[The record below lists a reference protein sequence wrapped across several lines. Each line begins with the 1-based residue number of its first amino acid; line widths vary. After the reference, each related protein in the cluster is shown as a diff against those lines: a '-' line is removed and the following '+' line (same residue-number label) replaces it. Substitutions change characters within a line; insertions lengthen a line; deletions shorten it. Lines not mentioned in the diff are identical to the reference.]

1 MAPIQPPSSTTRR
14 RVNVRLPP
22 MRAPA
27 EDELFAACF
36 DSVENPAIVVFVST
50 DRGIKMDDTPLI
62 EQATDAINSAA
73 ETAKEAVVTVIK
85 KVRRAA
91 KPATKPTAKPAA
103 KVAAKP
109 AAKAQPKQA
118 AKAKKVATKT
128 SAKKATKK
136 TAKHATKKTAK
147 KASKKTTKKAG
158 KKAKKG

>member
-73 ETAKEAVVTVIK
+73 ETAKVAVVTAIK

-91 KPATKPTAKPAA
+91 KPATKPTTAPAS
-103 KVAAKP
+103 KAATKSAP
-109 AAKAQPKQA
+109 KAAPKQA

-128 SAKKATKK
+128 SAKKAPKKAAKTATKAAAKK
-136 TAKHATKKTAK
+136 T
-147 KASKKTTKKAG
+147 
-158 KKAKKG
+158 